1 VVHAHSHPS
10 NWARISGDSW
20 GRRLPAPSAQ
30 HWDPAAPMQ
39 HLGWGTEQVGGPP
52 APARARGL
60 TSVATMQATAVPAV
74 RTQLVTAAPS
84 WELNQRVLA
93 LLCREPASSASKA
106 PQVSQGRAEPA
117 SSKRSLGDSRSAGPR
132 EVRRCRAGGGRRQR
146 GNVAPSSAAGGPTR
160 SSMPPPMHA
169 RMRGP
174 CSAELAAMPRQLFL
188 PCTRDWFAPAGT
200 YGTRSCRY
208 SLRAVKKHCEAHS
221 AAGSS

>member
-1 VVHAHSHPS
+1 VARRHRRALVALLLLLRCRPRPYLPS
-10 NWARISGDSW
+10 
-20 GRRLPAPSAQ
+20 
-30 HWDPAAPMQ
+30 
-39 HLGWGTEQVGGPP
+39 
-52 APARARGL
+52 
-60 TSVATMQATAVPAV
+60 
-74 RTQLVTAAPS
+74 APS
-84 WELNQRVLA
+84 WSPRH
-93 LLCREPASSASKA
+93 PAGSSTSGCSHCSAVSLHRL
-106 PQVSQGRAEPA
+106 QVRRRRCHRAAAEPA